1 MRRAVILLALALAGC
16 ATHRPEPVIV
26 TRTVEVPVIVR
37 CIPPELRPEPD
48 YPDTDD
54 ALRNAADAAERYAR
68 MAAGRLLRMARQRE
82 TEAVINACRLPPAP

>member
-1 MRRAVILLALALAGC
+1 MRTAVILLALVLAGC
-16 ATHRPEPVIV
+16 ATRRPEPEIQ

-37 CIPPELRPEPD
+37 CIPPDLGAEPV

-68 MAAGRLLRMARQRE
+68 IAAGRLLRMARQRE
-82 TEAVINACRLPPAP
+82 TEAVIAACRLP